1 MYIYLYFHSYLCFI
15 FISPCRHVCLHTCV
29 PWHPCRSQKTWC
41 LDASPQSST
50 QAFGGGFW
58 ITKDRFISSLK
69 RKFLM
74 TADYTLHQLLSAPF
88 STLGWQ
94 WVWSVIW
101 RKPTKPSVHYFKSLV
116 RVWVYVWHMW
126 ERVHVRKYPYMWVCV
141 CPSNSSFI
149 HQLQS
154 TSFLET
160 VSLLIPGAFLL
171 GWDDWPESSRD
182 LFVSVSPAF
191 RSWCCVAN
199 TPPTELSPRLPSLF
213 LNSFLKNVFFPFW
226 LVY

>member
-1 MYIYLYFHSYLCFI
+1 MFRC
-15 FISPCRHVCLHTCV
+15 
-29 PWHPCRSQKTWC
+29 
-41 LDASPQSST
+41 QSSEQYT
-50 QAFGGGFW
+50 GFGGGLLDHKGQVYFL
-58 ITKDRFISSLK
+58 IKEKIFNDRWLYTAPASVSSVFNS
-69 RKFLM
+69 R
-74 TADYTLHQLLSAPF
+74 
-88 STLGWQ
+88 Q

-141 CPSNSSFI
+141 CLSNSSFI

-199 TPPTELSPRLPSLF
+199 TSPTELSPRLQSLF